1 MKKKIVP
8 ISFIALFSIIMW
20 GSISLS
26 GEFVT
31 TVKVPVTLFDLPKNY
46 TKGSISEKEVYLR
59 VRSKGW
65 ELAKLSLGGN
75 EEFLVSARRM
85 SGVHRVNLKDELEN
99 NTWLTST
106 FRVLEIAP
114 ANIEFEIDRI
124 ITKKV
129 FIKYNIQVEF
139 KEGFGIA
146 SEILIT
152 PNQVEISGSANQL
165 RNFDTVTTEF
175 MELKNLSE
183 PVSVTLD
190 LTGIEGATLSE
201 NTCKLEFDVQKIVDK
216 SFDEINVELRN
227 VPSSKELIL
236 FPGKISV
243 VLKGGINK
251 LGRLTKDSIQAYVD
265 YWTVLRN
272 EEEGIEPV
280 IKIPLSTRLV
290 DIKPKKLEYVI
301 KQY

>member
-31 TVKVPVTLFDLPKNY
+31 TIKVPVALFDFSKNY

-59 VRSKGW
+59 IRSRGW

-75 EEFLVSARRM
+75 EEFLVSARRI
-85 SGVHRVNLKDELEN
+85 SGIHRVNLRDELEN
-99 NTWLTST
+99 NPWLTST

-114 ANIEFEIDRI
+114 ATIEFEIDRI

-129 FIKYNIQVEF
+129 FVKYDLKVDF

-146 SEILIT
+146 SEISIK
-152 PNQVEISGSANQL
+152 PDQIEISGSEKQL
-165 RNFDTVTTEF
+165 RNIDTITTEIR
-175 MELKNLSE
+175 ELKNLSE
-183 PVSVTLD
+183 PVSLNLD
-190 LTGIEGATLSE
+190 LIGIEGATFSE
-201 NTCKLEFDVQKIVDK
+201 TKCRVEFDVQKIVDK
-216 SFDEINVELRN
+216 SFDDINVEVRN

-251 LGRLTKDSIQAYVD
+251 LGKLTKDSILAYID
-265 YWTVLRN
+265 YWEVLRN
-272 EEEGIEPV
+272 EDEGIEPI
-280 IKIPLSTRLV
+280 IKIPSSTTMV
-290 DIKPKKLEYVI
+290 DLKPKKLEYII

>member
-8 ISFIALFSIIMW
+8 ISIILLFSIIMW

-26 GEFVT
+26 GEFVS

-59 VRSKGW
+59 VRAKGW
-65 ELAKLSLGGN
+65 ELAKLSLGGS

-85 SGVHRVNLKDELEN
+85 SGTHRVNLRDELEN

-114 ANIEFEIDRI
+114 SNIEFEVDRI
-124 ITKKV
+124 VTKTV
-129 FIKYNIQVEF
+129 FVKYDIQVDF

-152 PNQVEISGSANQL
+152 PAQVEISGSANQL
-165 RNFDTVTTEF
+165 RHVDTVTTEF
-175 MELKNLSE
+175 KELKDLSE
-183 PVSVTLD
+183 PVSVTLN
-190 LTGIEGATLSE
+190 LKEIEGATLSE
-201 NTCKLEFDVQKIVDK
+201 NKCKLEFDVQKIVDK
-216 SFDEINVELRN
+216 SFDDINIEVRN

-236 FPGKISV
+236 FPGKISI
-243 VLKGGINK
+243 VLKGGISK

-272 EEEGIEPV
+272 EDEGVEPV
-280 IKIPLSTRLV
+280 VKIPFSTSLV
-290 DIKPKKLEYVI
+290 DIKPKKLEFVI

>member
-8 ISFIALFSIIMW
+8 ISFIALFSVIMW

-31 TVKVPVTLFDLPKNY
+31 TIKVPVALFDFPKNY
-46 TKGSISEKEVYLR
+46 TMGAISEKEVYLR
-59 VRSKGW
+59 IRSKGW

-75 EEFLVSARRM
+75 EEFLVSGRRI
-85 SGVHRVNLKDELEN
+85 SGVHRVNLRDELEN

-114 ANIEFEIDRI
+114 ATIEFEIDRI
-124 ITKKV
+124 IAKKL
-129 FIKYNIQVEF
+129 FIKYDLKIEF

-146 SEILIT
+146 SEISIK
-152 PNQVEISGSANQL
+152 PDQIEISGSEKQL
-165 RNFDTVTTEF
+165 RNIDTIKTEF
-175 MELKNLSE
+175 RELKDLSE
-183 PVSVTLD
+183 PVSINLD
-190 LTGIEGATLSE
+190 LVGIDGATFSE
-201 NTCKLEFDVQKIVDK
+201 TKCKVEFDVQKIVDK
-216 SFDEINVELRN
+216 SFDDINVEVRN

-251 LGRLTKDSIQAYVD
+251 LGKLTKDSILAYID
-265 YWTVLRN
+265 YWDVLRN
-272 EEEGIEPV
+272 EEEGIEPI
-280 IKIPLSTRLV
+280 IKIPSSTTMV
-290 DIKPKKLEYVI
+290 DLKPKKLEYII

>member
-31 TVKVPVTLFDLPKNY
+31 TIKVPVALFDFSKNY
-46 TKGSISEKEVYLR
+46 TKSSISEKEVYLR

-75 EEFLVSARRM
+75 EEFLVSARRI

-114 ANIEFEIDRI
+114 ATIEFEIDRI

-129 FIKYNIQVEF
+129 FVKYDLGIEF

-146 SEILIT
+146 SEISVI
-152 PNQVEISGSANQL
+152 PDQIEISGSEKQL
-165 RNFDTVTTEF
+165 KNIDSITTEF
-175 MELKNLSE
+175 RELKDLSE
-183 PVSVTLD
+183 PVSTSLD
-190 LTGIEGATLSE
+190 LVRIDGATLSE
-201 NTCKLEFDVQKIVDK
+201 TKCRIEFDVQKIVDK
-216 SFDEINVELRN
+216 SFDDINVEVRN

-251 LGRLTKDSIQAYVD
+251 LGKLTKDSILAYID
-265 YWTVLRN
+265 YWDLLRN
-272 EEEGIEPV
+272 GDEGIEPI
-280 IKIPLSTRLV
+280 IKIPSSTTMV
-290 DIKPKKLEYVI
+290 DLKPKKLEYII